1 MTRKPCLAL
10 TFLVPMLLF
19 TVAAQSQTPDP
30 LREDI
35 KRLIVRIVASLP
47 SGLEEGAGIVIGAE
61 NDQVYI
67 VTANH
72 VVREGDQPAKN
83 IMVQFRGHTEKVLG
97 QLATHYSIDQD
108 LAVLTIANAKAHD
121 IDGNAFPF
129 DRLGDPT
136 VLGQGDPV
144 FLAGHPQGV
153 LWSLT
158 VSPDA
163 FVEADGDSLR
173 FESKSLFRGHSGGA
187 LLNFR
192 MEIVGLLRRDE
203 QPNGEAL
210 SIVSVAS
217 KLKEWGYPVKLR
229 QRFDV
234 AGLETLSAGGG
245 HTCFVNK
252 QGVAS
257 CWGDN
262 SRGQLGD
269 GTTTSASQPSTVSGH
284 HTFVSI
290 SAGLNH
296 TCGVT
301 PTAQVLC
308 WGDNSSG
315 QLGGITSADEDDR
328 SRSPV
333 AVSGSLSFAAVSAGE
348 DHTCGLTTTGA
359 AYCWGDNDYGQLG
372 NGTKVA
378 SPNPVP
384 VTGGYTFRSVRAGV
398 VFSCGIT
405 DAGGAY
411 CWGANSFG
419 RLGNGSQV
427 NSSLPV
433 PVSGN
438 LKFAAISAGDGHACG
453 VTTDGKGYCWGDN
466 DSGQIGLAGGKSSP
480 VPIPIAGGLTF
491 ASISAGRRTTYAL
504 TRNGTA
510 YSWGSGMDVLTVTT
524 EEVASTIPGQIFG
537 TRGLRF
543 KLLST
548 SFAHACGQ
556 TTAGEVYC
564 WGSNKYGQLGNGSND
579 ETVRPTLI
587 SPR

>member
-1 MTRKPCLAL
+1 MTRNSCLAL
-10 TFLVPMLLF
+10 TFLAPMLLHSA
-19 TVAAQSQTPDP
+19 AAQSQTPDP

-35 KRLIVRIVASLP
+35 KRLIVPIEATLP
-47 SGLEEGAGIVIGAE
+47 SRSADGAGIVVGAD

-72 VVREGDQPAKN
+72 VVREGDQPGKN
-83 IMVQFRGHTEKVLG
+83 ILVQFRGHTEKVPA
-97 QLATHYSIDQD
+97 QLAAHFNLDKD
-108 LAVLTIANAKAHD
+108 LAVLTIANAKAHG

-136 VLGQGDPV
+136 ALGQGDPV

-163 FVEADGDSLR
+163 FIEADGDSLR

-192 MEIVGLLRRDE
+192 MEIVGLLRSD
-203 QPNGEAL
+203 QLPNGDAL
-210 SIVSVAS
+210 SIVSVVS
-217 KLKEWGYPVKLR
+217 MLKEWSYPVKLR
-229 QRFDV
+229 QRFEV

-269 GTTTSASQPSTVSGH
+269 GTTTSTSQPSTVSGH

-301 PTAQVLC
+301 PNAQALC

-315 QLGGITSADEDDR
+315 QLGGMTSADEDDR
-328 SRSPV
+328 SRSPIAV
-333 AVSGSLSFAAVSAGE
+333 AGGLSFSAVSAGQ

-378 SPNPVP
+378 SPNPVR
-384 VTGGYTFRSVRAGV
+384 VTGGYTFRFVRAGV
-398 VFSCGIT
+398 LFSCGIT
-405 DAGGAY
+405 DAGSAY

-427 NSSLPV
+427 SSPQPV

-453 VTTDGKGYCWGDN
+453 VTTNGKGYCWGDN
-466 DSGQIGLAGGKSSP
+466 DFNQIGLAGAKSSP
-480 VPIPIAGGLTF
+480 VPVPIAGGLTF
-491 ASISAGRRTTYAL
+491 ASISAGRRTSYAL
-504 TRNGTA
+504 TQNGTA
-510 YSWGSGMDVLTVTT
+510 YSWGSGIDVLSVSN
-524 EEVASTIPGQIFG
+524 EETSAAVPGQIFG
-537 TRGLRF
+537 TQGLRF

-548 SFAHACGQ
+548 TFAHACGQ
-556 TTAGEVYC
+556 TTTGEVYC

-579 ETVRPTLI
+579 ESVRPTLV

>member
-10 TFLVPMLLF
+10 TFLVPMFLHS
-19 TVAAQSQTPDP
+19 AAAHSQTPDP

-47 SGLEEGAGIVIGAE
+47 SGSEDGAGIVIGA
-61 NDQVYI
+61 DDDHVYI

-72 VVREGDQPAKN
+72 VVRVGDQPGKD
-83 IMVQFRGHTEKVLG
+83 ILVQFRCHTEKVLA

-108 LAVLTIANAKAHD
+108 LAVITVANAKAHG

-136 VLGQGDPV
+136 ILGQGDPV

-153 LWSLT
+153 LWSIT

-203 QPNGEAL
+203 QPNGDAL
-210 SIVSVAS
+210 SIASLVST
-217 KLKEWGYPVKLR
+217 LKAWGYPVKLR
-229 QRFDV
+229 QRFEV
-234 AGLETLSAGGG
+234 AGLEALSAGGG

-252 QGVAS
+252 EGVAS

-269 GTTTSASQPSTVSGH
+269 GTTTSTSQPSTVSGRR
-284 HTFVSI
+284 TFVSI

-301 PTAQVLC
+301 PSAQVLC

-315 QLGGITSADEDDR
+315 QLGGMTSADEDDR

-333 AVSGSLSFAAVSAGE
+333 AVSGGLSFAAVSAGE

-359 AYCWGDNDYGQLG
+359 AYCWGDNGYGQLG
-372 NGTKVA
+372 NGTKVS

-398 VFSCGIT
+398 LFSCGIT
-405 DAGGAY
+405 DAGSAY

-427 NSSLPV
+427 DSSLPV

-438 LKFAAISAGDGHACG
+438 LKFAAVSAGDGHACG
-453 VTTDGKGYCWGDN
+453 VTTDGKSYCWGDN

-480 VPIPIAGGLTF
+480 VPVPIAGGLTF

-510 YSWGSGMDVLTVTT
+510 YSWGSGIDVLSVSN
-524 EEVASTIPGQIFG
+524 EEVSATLPGQIFG
-537 TRGLRF
+537 TQGLRF

-548 SFAHACGQ
+548 SFTHACGQ

-579 ETVRPTLI
+579 ETVRPTLV